1 MKAAPVLITGV
12 GQRVGLS
19 LAWHFLER
27 GMPVIGTYRT
37 ERDSIAEL
45 RAAGAELHRC
55 DFYDEQQVTALID
68 HLQGRHS
75 VLRAIIHN
83 ASEWLPDSGEYDP
96 AETLRRMMLVHVA
109 TPYRLNLALQAR
121 LEASPDGADIIH
133 LGDYVSARGS
143 SKHIAYA
150 ASKAAQDNLTMS
162 FAARLA
168 PRVKV
173 NSIAPA
179 LLLFNEKD
187 DAEYRQRALTK
198 SLMRREAGLEEL
210 LQAVDYLMASRY
222 VTGRILPLDGGR
234 HLVAA

>member
-1 MKAAPVLITGV
+1 MKSAPVLITGV

-19 LAWHFLER
+19 LAWHFLKL
-27 GMPVIGTYRT
+27 GHPVIGTYRT
-37 ERDSIAEL
+37 ERNSIEEL
-45 RAAGAELHRC
+45 RVAGAELHC
-55 DFYDEQQVTALID
+55 CNFYEEQQVTSLIK
-68 HLQGRHS
+68 HVQARHA

-96 AETLRRMMLVHVA
+96 AETLRRMMMVHVT
-109 TPYRLNLALQAR
+109 TPYRLNLALQDR
-121 LEASPDGADIIH
+121 LEASPDAADIIH

-143 SKHIAYA
+143 RKHIAYA
-150 ASKAAQDNLTMS
+150 ASKAAQDSLTMS

-179 LLLFNEKD
+179 LLLFNESD
-187 DAEYRQRALTK
+187 DAEYRQRAITK

-210 LQAVDYLMASRY
+210 LQAVDYLMSSRY